1 VEEKKETCWNL
12 LRKRTETK
20 RIFESLSLANIVGLL
35 TTEFQSSS
43 RSILLLTECIGLLKR
58 SAKYANKTSA
68 VIVQQLNKNAT
79 QQLWL
84 SRQVADNDATAILVA
99 NSSHVVVR
107 TG

>member
-1 VEEKKETCWNL
+1 M
-12 LRKRTETK
+12 KRTGTK
-20 RIFESLSLANIVGLL
+20 RICESLSLAKIIGLP

-43 RSILLLTECIGLLKR
+43 RSILLPTECIALLKR

-84 SRQVADNDATAILVA
+84 PRQVADNDATAILVA